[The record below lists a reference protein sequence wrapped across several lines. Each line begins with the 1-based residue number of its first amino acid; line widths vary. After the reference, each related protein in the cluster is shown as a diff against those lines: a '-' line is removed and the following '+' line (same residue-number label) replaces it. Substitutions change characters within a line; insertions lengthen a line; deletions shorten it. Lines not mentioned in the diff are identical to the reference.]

1 MYRDPS
7 DSSMDRSTPA
17 GRAELP
23 FHGELLLEGS
33 SRRVV
38 ADIQQFVSKP
48 RIEKTAVHDERAR
61 LGRELHDGVLQSLAG
76 AAIQMEVIARLIA
89 TDPDAAKVRLRQLSQ
104 LFGEQQRD
112 LRRWIDEVK
121 AAPTPAMAPVAEL
134 AAAIEKLRQ
143 RVAWQH
149 ALRVDVVM
157 PEVGSVPRSLGEHVY
172 RIVQEGLTN
181 IGKHA
186 RAQSARVEMRIAID
200 RVELLVAD
208 DGVGFP
214 FHATLDLDALQQ
226 RGVGPRSIIDRVA
239 TLKGA
244 LTVASSLS
252 GARLQV
258 SLPFR
263 SG

>member
-7 DSSMDRSTPA
+7 DSSLDRSTLG

-23 FHGELLLEGS
+23 FHGEDLLEHS

-38 ADIQQFVSKP
+38 ADIQRFFSKP
-48 RIEKTAVHDERAR
+48 RIEKAAVHDERAR

-89 TDPDAAKVRLRQLSQ
+89 TDPDAAKVRLRQLTQ
-104 LFGEQQRD
+104 MFGEQQRD
-112 LRRWIDEVK
+112 LRRWIDEAR
-121 AAPTPAMAPVAEL
+121 AAPAPAMAPVAEL

-149 ALRVDVVM
+149 ALRVDVVV

-172 RIVQEGLTN
+172 RIVQESLTN

-186 RAQSARVEMRIAID
+186 RAHVARVELRIGFD
-200 RVELLVAD
+200 RIEVTIAD

-214 FHATLDLDALQQ
+214 FHATLALDDLKR
-226 RGVGPRSIIDRVA
+226 RGVGPRSIIDRA
-239 TLKGA
+239 SALQGTLN
-244 LTVASSLS
+244 VASSLS
-252 GARLQV
+252 GAELHV
-258 SLPFR
+258 SLPFS

>member
-7 DSSMDRSTPA
+7 NSSLEPPTLG

-33 SRRVV
+33 SRRVL
-38 ADIQQFVSKP
+38 ADIQQFFSKP
-48 RIEKTAVHDERAR
+48 RIEKAAAHDERAR

-89 TDPDAAKVRLRQLSQ
+89 TEPDAAKVRLRQLSQ

-112 LRRWIDEVK
+112 LRRWIEESR
-121 AAPTPAMAPVAEL
+121 AAPAPAMAPVAEL

-149 ALRVDVVM
+149 GLRVDVVM

-172 RIVQEGLTN
+172 RMVQEGLTN

-186 RAQSARVEMRIAID
+186 RAQRARVEVRIAID

-214 FHATLDLDALQQ
+214 FHGTLELDALQ
-226 RGVGPRSIIDRVA
+226 RRCVGPRSIIDRVSA
-239 TLKGA
+239 LNGA
-244 LTVASSLS
+244 LIVASSLS
-252 GARLQV
+252 GAQLQI

>member
-1 MYRDPS
+1 MHRDPS
-7 DSSMDRSTPA
+7 DASLDRSTP
-17 GRAELP
+17 GVRAKLP
-23 FHGELLLEGS
+23 FHGERLLEGS
-33 SRRVV
+33 SRRLV
-38 ADIQQFVSKP
+38 ADIQQFRSTP
-48 RIEKTAVHDERAR
+48 RIDRAAVRDERAC

-76 AAIQMEVIARLIA
+76 AAIQMEVIARLVA
-89 TDPDAAKVRLRQLSQ
+89 TDPDAAKVRLRQWSA

-112 LRRWIDEVK
+112 LRRWIDEAR
-121 AAPTPAMAPVAEL
+121 AAPSPATAPAAEL

-149 ALRVDVVM
+149 ALRVDAVL
-157 PEVGSVPRSLGEHVY
+157 PKVGSVPRSLAGHVY

-186 RAQSARVEMRIAID
+186 RAQSARVELRIATD

-214 FHATLDLDALQQ
+214 FHGTLDLDALQ
-226 RGVGPRSIIDRVA
+226 RRCIGPRSIMDRVGS
-239 TLKGA
+239 LNGA
-244 LTVASSLS
+244 LIIASGLS
-252 GARLQV
+252 GTEVQISV
-258 SLPFR
+258 PFR